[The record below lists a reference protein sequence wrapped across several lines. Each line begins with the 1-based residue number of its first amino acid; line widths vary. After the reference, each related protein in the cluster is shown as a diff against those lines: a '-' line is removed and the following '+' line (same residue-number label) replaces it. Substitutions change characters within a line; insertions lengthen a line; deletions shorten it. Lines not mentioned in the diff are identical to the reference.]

1 MGMKQEENLSSWNV
15 LTGGIAT
22 VSVILQGIAV
32 IIYSENLESAVKFQQ
47 RIL

>member
-1 MGMKQEENLSSWNV
+1 MGIKEEENLSSWNV

-22 VSVILQGIAV
+22 ISVILQGIAV
-32 IIYSENLESAVKFQQ
+32 IICSEHLESAVKFQE